1 MIGNC
6 DFCGKLFSLEGT
18 KILKRK
24 ARCDSSRWVCQR
36 YKCRRNAGIILLHSA
51 KCDRVIKR
59 LKEDGIKDIDIDRVR
74 KCVTAYKESQ
84 KKNVI
89 ANAVDAYKK
98 MSLD

>member
-6 DFCGKLFSLEGT
+6 DFCGNVFSLQGT

-24 ARCDSSRWVCQR
+24 AKCDTSKWVCQR
-36 YKCRRNAGIILLHSA
+36 HKCRKQAGIILSHQA

-59 LKEDGIKDIDIDRVR
+59 LQEEGIKDIDIDRVR

-84 KKNVI
+84 NKKVI
-89 ANAVDAYKK
+89 DNAVDAYKK
-98 MSLD
+98 MPLK